1 MNPSFYQSGWK
12 LGVQIWYDMICVW
25 YLDDMWLIWNVDR
38 PDIIQIS
45 STYHLDIIHISYRFH
60 PHIVQISYF
69 TTPQLGEKSSFNPYM
84 AWLLPAKTPLL
95 NSIKTPLL
103 SSRYYPNTIQKSSRN
118 HPDTQISSRNHPEI
132 IQKSSRN
139 QLGEKSS
146 FNSCMA
152 RL

>member
-1 MNPSFYQSGWK
+1 LNPSFYQSGWK
-12 LGVQIWYDMICVW
+12 LGVQIGYDILCGW
-25 YLDDMWLIWNVDR
+25 YLDDMWVIWNVDDIVQISSTFH
-38 PDIIQIS
+38 PDSIQIS
-45 STYHLDIIHISYRFH
+45 STYHPDIIHISSRYH

-84 AWLLPAKTPLL
+84 ARLLPTKTPLL

-103 SSRYYPNTIQKSSRN
+103 SSRYYPNIIQKSSRN
-118 HPDTQISSRNHPEI
+118 HPDI

-139 QLGEKSS
+139 HLGEKSS
-146 FNSCMA
+146 FNPCMA